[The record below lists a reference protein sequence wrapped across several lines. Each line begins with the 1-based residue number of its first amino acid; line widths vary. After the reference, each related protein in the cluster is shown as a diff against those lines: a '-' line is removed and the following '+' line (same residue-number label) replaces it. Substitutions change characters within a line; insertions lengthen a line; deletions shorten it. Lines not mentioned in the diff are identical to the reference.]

1 MMSDPSDFDSLRK
14 LMRLKRYEQPPPGY
28 FSQLPDKIMMRLERG
43 EGEAG
48 FWDKLVSA
56 FAFRPAL
63 AYGFALSAFG
73 ALTLSVFYTVKSQP
87 GEYGRVMPRNFWRT
101 ELPGDALA
109 AQITFN
115 PAEPLHVANWMGN
128 TNPSAASNLPSLFGS
143 GAREQALHV
152 NFASPP

>member
-1 MMSDPSDFDSLRK
+1 MMSDPSEFDSVRK

-28 FSQLPDKIMMRLERG
+28 FSRLPDKIMVRLERG

-48 FWDKLVSA
+48 FWDRLVSA

-73 ALTLSVFYTVKSQP
+73 ALTLSAFYSVKMQPADYGRMAPRNIWRTQAP
-87 GEYGRVMPRNFWRT
+87 GEA
-101 ELPGDALA
+101 LP

-115 PAEPLHVANWMGN
+115 PAEPLHVPNWMAN
-128 TNPSAASNLPSLFGS
+128 TNPSADSNLPSLFGS
-143 GAREQALHV
+143 STRDQTVRV
-152 NFASPP
+152 NFASP